1 MNKGR
6 VKKVF
11 PARIA
16 FLVVIQKR
24 ACMNQSP
31 EGGFPV
37 RENNFLLT
45 SAAKKI

>member
-6 VKKVF
+6 VKNVF

-16 FLVVIQKR
+16 FLAVIQKR
-24 ACMNQSP
+24 AKRNQSP

-45 SAAKKI
+45 SAVKKI